1 MDWLGFPHATK
12 PCVDTNMIS
21 YSPTQIIYIYIYIY
35 IPCTLMYT
43 SLLQPLILCLF
54 NLFYSFFFFKK
65 KKDFSISLFF
75 FSPFTTTLIS
85 LSVCLKTQNPLPP
98 SHMKKMV
105 TNDLS
110 SISPP
115 VSQRTYHL
123 LLYL

>member
-1 MDWLGFPHATK
+1 MHTHVHVPVTASDP
-12 PCVDTNMIS
+12 
-21 YSPTQIIYIYIYIY
+21 
-35 IPCTLMYT
+35 
-43 SLLQPLILCLF
+43 LLIQPFLF
-54 NLFYSFFFFKK
+54 FFFFKK

-85 LSVCLKTQNPLPP
+85 LSVSLKTQNPLPP